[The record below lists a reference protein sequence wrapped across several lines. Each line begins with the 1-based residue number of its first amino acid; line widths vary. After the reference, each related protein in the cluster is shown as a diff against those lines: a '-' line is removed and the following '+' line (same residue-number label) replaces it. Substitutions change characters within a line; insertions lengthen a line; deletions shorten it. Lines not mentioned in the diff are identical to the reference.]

1 MAACS
6 SRRSGCLDRG
16 RTTVP
21 AQALATTRTMASAVA
36 GRMVTKAKLAGKQ
49 SAGGDRK
56 GIAAYDDVCGYY
68 SKKGH

>member
-1 MAACS
+1 
-6 SRRSGCLDRG
+6 
-16 RTTVP
+16 
-21 AQALATTRTMASAVA
+21 MASAVA